1 MNPEHVKV
9 LVAKRMQEAAECLE
23 DGKYL
28 LSSGRGAR
36 TVVNR
41 AYYAAFYAVLAL
53 LQTVGKTPR
62 KHRGALTLFD
72 TEFIRTGVLQKEL
85 SDTLHQLFDARQED
99 DYRRIDPVL
108 PEEATE
114 LIADA
119 EQFVRAIRD
128 YLIDRDY
135 LSEE

>member
-1 MNPEHVKV
+1 MNLEHVKV
-9 LVAKRMQEAAECLE
+9 LVTKRMQEAAECLE

-28 LSSGRGAR
+28 LSAGRGAR

-62 KHRGALTLFD
+62 KHKGTLTLFD

-85 SDTLHQLFDARQED
+85 SDTLHQLFDTRQED

-114 LIADA
+114 LITDA
-119 EQFVRAIRD
+119 EQFV
-128 YLIDRDY
+128 
-135 LSEE
+135 